1 MDWAR
6 VLAYTTGT
14 VDQELLLRNEYLA
27 AENRILRAQLNG
39 CLRLSDAER
48 ATLGEIG
55 FRLGRKALSEVA
67 TVARPDTILA
77 WHRRL
82 IARKFEGSRAR
93 RVPGRPRIDR
103 EVEELIIRMAGE
115 NRSWGYDRIVGALAN
130 LGHEV
135 SDQTVGNVLRRHGI
149 PPAPE
154 RKRRTTWAEFIR
166 IHLALLAGT
175 DISAAEVLMRGLVT
189 CYVLFFIYLE
199 SSRIDISRIT
209 NCPNKPWKLPVTRN
223 VRIRGRGTRQLCY
236 ALHDRDTIYFTSFQ
250 ATRTPPVRSLSVGAE
265 SSMVAHKNECLSK
278 VIFFGDRS
286 SHRMTKSH
294 TERNH
299 QGNSTILLL
308 RQIAETR
315 CEEAAR
321 CRERWGKP
329 LRYYQQDAA

>member
-1 MDWAR
+1 MDWTR
-6 VLAYTTGT
+6 ILAYITGS

-67 TVARPDTILA
+67 TVAQPDTILA

-82 IARKFEGSRAR
+82 IARKFERSRAR
-93 RVPGRPRIDR
+93 RVRGRPRIDR
-103 EVEELIIRMAGE
+103 EVEGLIIRMAEE

-175 DISAAEVLMRGLVT
+175 DISAAEVLMRGLVA

-209 NCPNKPWKLPVTRN
+209 NCPNRPWKLRVTRN
-223 VRIRGRGTRQLCY
+223 VRIRGRGTRQRCY
-236 ALHDRDTIYFTSFQ
+236 ALQDRDTIYFTSVQ
-250 ATRTPPVRSLSVGAE
+250 ATRARPVRSVSVGAE
-265 SSMVAHKNECLSK
+265 RSMVAPANECLSK

-299 QGNSTILLL
+299 QGKSTISLL
-308 RQIAETR
+308 RQIADTR

-321 CRERWGKP
+321 SRERRGEP
-329 LRYYQQDAA
+329 LRSYQQDAA

>member
-1 MDWAR
+1 MDWTR
-6 VLAYTTGT
+6 ILAYITGS

-67 TVARPDTILA
+67 TVAQPDTILA

-93 RVPGRPRIDR
+93 RVRGRPRIDR
-103 EVEELIIRMAGE
+103 EVEGLIIRMAEE

-135 SDQTVGNVLRRHGI
+135 SDQTVGNVLRRHSI

-166 IHLALLAGT
+166 IHLAMLAGWT
-175 DISAAEVLMRGLVT
+175 FPR
-189 CYVLFFIYLE
+189 
-199 SSRIDISRIT
+199 
-209 NCPNKPWKLPVTRN
+209 P
-223 VRIRGRGTRQLCY
+223 
-236 ALHDRDTIYFTSFQ
+236 
-250 ATRTPPVRSLSVGAE
+250 RSLCEDWWPATCCFLYIWRALGLTFRGSQTAPT
-265 SSMVAHKNECLSK
+265 SP
-278 VIFFGDRS
+278 
-286 SHRMTKSH
+286 
-294 TERNH
+294 
-299 QGNSTILLL
+299 GNY
-308 RQIAETR
+308 E
-315 CEEAAR
+315 
-321 CRERWGKP
+321 
-329 LRYYQQDAA
+329 

>member
-1 MDWAR
+1 MDWTR
-6 VLAYTTGT
+6 ILAYITGS

-67 TVARPDTILA
+67 TVAQPDTILA

-93 RVPGRPRIDR
+93 RVRGRPRIDR
-103 EVEELIIRMAGE
+103 EVEGLIIRMAEE

-175 DISAAEVLMRGLVT
+175 DISAAEVLMRGLVA

-209 NCPNKPWKLPVTRN
+209 NCPNKPWKLRVTRN
-223 VRIRGRGTRQLCY
+223 VRMRERGTRQRCY
-236 ALHDRDTIYFTSFQ
+236 ALQDRDTIYFTSFQ
-250 ATRTPPVRSLSVGAE
+250 ATRAPPVRSVSVGAE
-265 SSMVAHKNECLSK
+265 RSMVAPANERLSK

-299 QGNSTILLL
+299 QGKSTISLL
-308 RQIAETR
+308 RQIADTR

-321 CRERWGKP
+321 SRERRGEP
-329 LRYYQQDAA
+329 LRSYQQDAA

>member
-1 MDWAR
+1 MDWTR
-6 VLAYTTGT
+6 ILAYITGS

-55 FRLGRKALSEVA
+55 FRLGRKALNEVA
-67 TVARPDTILA
+67 TVAQPDTILA

-82 IARKFEGSRAR
+82 IARKFEGSQAR
-93 RVPGRPRIDR
+93 RVRGRPRIDR
-103 EVEELIIRMAGE
+103 EVEGLIIRMAEE

-175 DISAAEVLMRGLVT
+175 DISAEVLMRGLVT

-199 SSRIDISRIT
+199 SFRIDISRIT
-209 NCPNKPWKLPVTRN
+209 NCPNKPWKLRVTRN
-223 VRIRGRGTRQLCY
+223 VRIRGPGTRQRCY
-236 ALHDRDTIYFTSFQ
+236 ALQDRDTIYFTSFQ
-250 ATRTPPVRSLSVGAE
+250 APRAPPVRSVSVGAE
-265 SSMVAHKNECLSK
+265 RSMVAPANECLSK

-286 SHRMTKSH
+286 SRRMTKSH

-299 QGNSTILLL
+299 RRKSTISLL
-308 RQIAETR
+308 RQIADTR

-321 CRERWGKP
+321 SRERRGEP
-329 LRYYQQDAA
+329 LRSYQQDAA

>member
-1 MDWAR
+1 MDWTR
-6 VLAYTTGT
+6 ILAYITGS

-27 AENRILRAQLNG
+27 AENRILRAQLNV

-55 FRLGRKALSEVA
+55 FRLGRKALGEVA
-67 TVARPDTILA
+67 TVAQPDTILA
-77 WHRRL
+77 WYRRL

-93 RVPGRPRIDR
+93 RVRGRPRIDR
-103 EVEELIIRMAGE
+103 EVEALIIRMAEE
-115 NRSWGYDRIVGALAN
+115 NRSWGYDRIVGALVN

-175 DISAAEVLMRGLVT
+175 DISAVEVLMRGLVT

-199 SSRIDISRIT
+199 RSRIDISRIT
-209 NCPNKPWKLPVTRN
+209 SCPNKPCKLRVTRN
-223 VRIRGRGTRQLCY
+223 GIRGRGTRQRCY
-236 ALHDRDTIYFTSFQ
+236 ALQDRDTIYFTSFQ
-250 ATRTPPVRSLSVGAE
+250 VTRAPPVRSLSVGAE
-265 SSMVAHKNECLSK
+265 RSMVAPANECLSK
-278 VIFFGDRS
+278 VIFSRDRA

-299 QGNSTILLL
+299 QRKSTISLL
-308 RQIAETR
+308 RRIADTR

-321 CRERWGKP
+321 SRERRGEP
-329 LRYYQQDAA
+329 LRSYQQDAA